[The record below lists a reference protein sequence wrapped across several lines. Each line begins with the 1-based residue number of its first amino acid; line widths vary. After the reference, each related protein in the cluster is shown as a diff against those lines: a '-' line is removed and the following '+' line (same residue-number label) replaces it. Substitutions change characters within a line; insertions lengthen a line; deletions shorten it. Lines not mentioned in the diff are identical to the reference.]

1 MSLEFV
7 DHVSLTETDYGVV
20 LLDQKQGRYWRL
32 NPTAT
37 LVLNTLRDGGDQQA
51 AVTRV
56 VETFDVD
63 PRRAEADIVDLLAG
77 MRAAGV
83 LRS

>member
-7 DHVSLTETDYGVV
+7 DHVSLTETEYGVI

-32 NPTAT
+32 NPTAA
-37 LVLNTLRDGGDQQA
+37 LVMNTLRDGGDRQA

-63 PRRAEADIVDLLAG
+63 PRRAEDDIVDLLAG